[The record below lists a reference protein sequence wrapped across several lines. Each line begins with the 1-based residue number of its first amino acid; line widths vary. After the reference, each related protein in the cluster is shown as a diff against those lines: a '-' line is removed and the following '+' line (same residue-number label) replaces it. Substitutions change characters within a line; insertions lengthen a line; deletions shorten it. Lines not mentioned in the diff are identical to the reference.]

1 VPLNP
6 DLGPSRPSRG
16 QSGWPA
22 TWIVAHRKLI
32 VVVWAAAALLLGAEA
47 RKLGS
52 RLEASVRIEGSRSA
66 SIEADLATRFHS
78 PYVHRL
84 LLVVGGVPRPDTAEG
99 REILEG
105 IVRAVSEAPGVGGM
119 LSFLDGADP
128 IFLGR
133 QTGTFLIVGLD
144 PGSVS
149 PESLVQQ
156 LREVTSLQLAR
167 IRVRHPTADLGWTGE
182 VPLNMDLRRVNAEDA
197 RVAET
202 RAIPAALA
210 LLLLAFGSLPAAL
223 LPLGVGALS
232 VVLTL
237 GAAAVLARY
246 FQLSI
251 LVQNI
256 ASMIGLGLGIDYA
269 LLMVSRFRE
278 SLARGVGAEASAV
291 EAARRAGHTIL
302 LSAVPV
308 GIGFAVLASVPTSEL
323 RSIGVAGLLV
333 TAATF
338 LTSCTLL
345 PAVLSWIGS
354 GVNRGG
360 LPGRLRRPLGDQ
372 ASEAWRRWG
381 RRMASHPVLALIIG
395 GLPMMLLAAQ
405 VRRLETGTLGT
416 SWLPGPAESVRA
428 LHALEDMGRSNL
440 VHSLRL
446 VLDLPPGAG
455 VESEEG
461 WMALRRLT
469 KRLQADP
476 RVERVHALGTV
487 LGAGATFDRIRRL
500 PTNVRRNLVSQD
512 GRSALLEILPAMR
525 PWRSERAEAAPA
537 PASEREGLIL
547 LLGDAETLA
556 RELQEADAPRLT
568 GLPGTALRVGGLPA
582 ANNEF
587 QDAMESRF
595 RRVVI
600 LVVLATFFAL
610 LLGFRYVLVAV
621 KAVALNLLTVASSLG
636 AVVLAFQDGY
646 ASHLLGL
653 AEPTGRVFTIVPI
666 LVFGI
671 VFGLS
676 MDYEVFLVTRV
687 VEGRLA
693 GLSETEAIAEGVART
708 GRLITSAASIMV
720 AVFSAFALGSLLA
733 IKMIGFALAVAVLLD
748 ATVVRMVI
756 GPALLALA
764 GRWNWWPAAMDT
776 QSSGE
781 GT

>member
-1 VPLNP
+1 MPLNP

-223 LPLGVGALS
+223 LPLAVGALS